1 MGNISCVFVGVFLA
15 QKLKEKLNP
24 TFSCGRQK
32 AIPRPKVRD
41 FRLRE
46 MGAAIHLSTK
56 RQVSGTFLLEEVEKK
71 MAVWLKD
78 IAKNVW

>member
-1 MGNISCVFVGVFLA
+1 MGNISYVFLA

-56 RQVSGTFLLEEVEKK
+56 RQVSGTVLWKRSNKK
-71 MAVWLKD
+71 MAVLLKD
-78 IAKNVW
+78 IAQMFGKLRK